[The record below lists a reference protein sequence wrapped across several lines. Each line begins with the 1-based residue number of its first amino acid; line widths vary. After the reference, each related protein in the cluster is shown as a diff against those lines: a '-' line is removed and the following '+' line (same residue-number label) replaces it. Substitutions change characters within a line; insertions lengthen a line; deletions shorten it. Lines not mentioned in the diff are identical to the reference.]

1 MKRGYFMDKYN
12 ELADLIFPNVKETLE
27 DLEKRYP
34 PRNLDKNQRV
44 TRFAPSPTGFLH
56 TGSLF
61 STLVDYIAAKQSNG
75 IFYIRL
81 EDTDQK
87 REIEGSGKELIE
99 QLKVFGLVSDEG
111 YFGDYQKGEYGP
123 YIQSARKSIYDVV
136 LKEMIRRNKAYPCF
150 CTEEELNELRK
161 VQEVNK
167 VRPGYYGIY
176 AKYHHLSPE
185 EAIKMIKEGKPYVIR
200 FKSEGNEKN
209 KYKAYDEVKGQV
221 DITENDQDIV
231 ICKSDG
237 LPTYHFA
244 HLVDDHFMR
253 TTHVIR
259 GEEWLPSLP
268 IHLQLFQTLGWE
280 APAYC
285 HLPVIM
291 KIDEN
296 GTRRKLS
303 KRKDKEAA
311 TASFIEEGYPTEGFL
326 EYLMTIVNSNFEEWR
341 EENKNASIIDF
352 PFRFDKMSLD
362 GALFDMGKVSFI
374 CKEVLSRMSAK
385 EISEKAYQWSKKYD
399 QELQGLIERDFDYF
413 MSIMNI
419 EREKEN
425 PRKDYEKYGDIKET
439 IKFFYDDYYNEMLK
453 DELPWN
459 SNIASEDI
467 KKVLTTFI
475 AKNNMDLDEENWFAN
490 LKVIAS
496 ECGFAA
502 NVKEYKKNKEAFKGH
517 IGDVAEIIRIAI
529 TTRKQTPNLY
539 FILKILGVKGYT
551 ERINKVID
559 RL

>member
-1 MKRGYFMDKYN
+1 MDKYN

-34 PRNLDKNQRV
+34 PRKIDKNQRV

-99 QLKVFGLVSDEG
+99 QLKVFGLVNDEG
-111 YFGDYQKGEYGP
+111 YYGDYQKGEYGP
-123 YIQSARKSIYDVV
+123 YIQSSRKSIYDVV

-185 EAIKMIKEGKPYVIR
+185 EAIKLIKEGKPYVIR

-268 IHLQLFQTLGWE
+268 IHLQLFRTLGWE

-341 EENKNASIIDF
+341 EENKKSSIFDF

-374 CKEVLSRMSAK
+374 CKEVLSRMSAE
-385 EISEKAYQWSKKYD
+385 EISEKAYEWSKKYD
-399 QELQGLIERDFDYF
+399 KELQGLIERNFDYF
-413 MSIMNI
+413 KSIMNI

-453 DELPWN
+453 EDLPWN
-459 SNIASEDI
+459 SNIALEDV
-467 KKVLTTFI
+467 KNVLKTFI
-475 AKNNMDLDEENWFAN
+475 AKNNIDLDEENWFAN

-496 ECGFAA
+496 ECSFAA
-502 NVKEYKKNKEAFKGH
+502 NVKEYKKNKDAFKGH
-517 IGDVAEIIRIAI
+517 IGDVAEIVRIAV

-551 ERINKVID
+551 ERINKVINK
-559 RL
+559 L

>member
-1 MKRGYFMDKYN
+1 MDKYN
-12 ELADLIFPNVKETLE
+12 ELADLIFPNVTETLA

-34 PRNLDKNQRV
+34 VRNIDKSQRV

-61 STLVDYIAAKQSNG
+61 VTLVDYIAAKQSNG
-75 IFYIRL
+75 VFYIRL

-87 REIEGSGKELIE
+87 REIEGSGKDLIE
-99 QLKVFGLVSDEG
+99 QLKVFGLVNDEG
-111 YFGDYQKGEYGP
+111 YFGDEEKGNYGP
-123 YIQSARKSIYDVV
+123 YVQSKRKEIYDIV

-150 CTEEELNELRK
+150 CTEEELTELRK

-176 AKYHHLSPE
+176 AKYHHFSPE
-185 EAIKMIKEGKPYVIR
+185 EAIKLIKEGKPYVIR

-209 KYKAYDEVKGQV
+209 KYKAYDEIKGQV

-244 HLVDDHFMR
+244 HLVDDHFMG

-280 APAYC
+280 SPAYC

-311 TASFIEEGYPTEGFL
+311 TSFFIEAGYPTEGFL
-326 EYLMTIVNSNFEEWR
+326 EYLMTVVNSNFEEWR
-341 EENKNASIIDF
+341 EENKNLSIFDF

-374 CKEVLSRMSAK
+374 CKEVLSRMNAQ
-385 EISEKAYQWSKKYD
+385 EISEKTYEWSKKFD
-399 QELQGLIERDFDYF
+399 KELQGLIERDFEYF
-413 MSIMNI
+413 KSIMNI

-439 IKFFYDDYYNEMLK
+439 IKFFYDDYYNEMLNN
-453 DELPWN
+453 ELPWN
-459 SNIASEDI
+459 PNISKEDI
-467 KKVLTTFI
+467 KNVLNTFI

-490 LKVIAS
+490 LKEIAS
-496 ECGFAA
+496 SCGFAA

-551 ERINKVID
+551 ERINKVINK
-559 RL
+559 L

>member
-1 MKRGYFMDKYN
+1 MDKYN

-34 PRNLDKNQRV
+34 PRKIDKNQRV

-75 IFYIRL
+75 IFYVRL

-111 YFGDYQKGEYGP
+111 YYGDYQKGEYGP
-123 YIQSARKSIYDVV
+123 YIQSSRKSIYDVV

-185 EAIKMIKEGKPYVIR
+185 EAIKLIKEGKPYVIR

-341 EENKNASIIDF
+341 EENKKASIFDF

-385 EISEKAYQWSKKYD
+385 EISEKAYEWSKKYD
-399 QELQGLIERDFDYF
+399 RELQGLIERDFDYF
-413 MSIMNI
+413 VSIMNI

-453 DELPWN
+453 EDLPWN
-459 SNIASEDI
+459 SNITSEDV
-467 KKVLTTFI
+467 KNVLKTFV

-502 NVKEYKKNKEAFKGH
+502 NVKEYKKNKDAFKGH
-517 IGDVAEIIRIAI
+517 IGDVAEIIRIAV

-551 ERINKVID
+551 ERINKVINK
-559 RL
+559 L